1 MQRGM
6 GPSNKRSRATKL
18 ELAKSHLDR
27 AQAQV
32 GELEVLSQGMSAAPA
47 AKQGLTSKTT
57 VETTAPAPAP
67 ARKGQIFVRVN
78 QAAETVAEADGS
90 KKRVGATKTLEAS
103 SADLVASVKRQL
115 QGTCAAQR
123 LLFAGRELPDHA
135 TLAECGVSLESTLDA
150 LPRCVGGG
158 GGQTKLSKT
167 GAGAGARADGG
178 ADAAGPAVGAAP
190 TLAARTTVAAVRV
203 DAHNRA
209 LTEENAALARE
220 NATLKER
227 LAAAAT
233 STASEARPDAKQGL
247 TSKTTV
253 ETTAPAPASPGRSL
267 KEDEAQLRRR
277 IEADPQAFFAQAD
290 TNKDGSLTRDEW
302 AQACESVLGHAA
314 PDLAKALFDKMDF
327 DKSGVVSMRHFVDI
341 RRAVRLFVMQSG
353 FQELVVESLSGL
365 VYGHLS
371 ANASADAGTPLA
383 EQTLDTLTE
392 LSAEEMR
399 DELAPL
405 YASLKE
411 HGEQVKLDR
420 EARAKNLAKLEVDT
434 AEGKFTQLPT
444 AAYGDKDSFHQGL
457 EVLGLPHP
465 DVLTEMRREFLG
477 APDSEDAFTAWNSGP
492 NETNCIKEWHFVVD
506 PFEDTPGWQ
515 DLSPEEWTPR
525 YKYGGNRIPIR
536 LEVFMH
542 AMSVYPWNKKEK
554 RFGDYKHAHKLDKK
568 DPKWLHEKEVDKVKV
583 VLCRYSLS
591 LARPLAR
598 SLARLLAQSLSHYT
612 LHTSRT

>member
-6 GPSNKRSRATKL
+6 RPSDKRSRATERLAGAHGDSIK
-18 ELAKSHLDR
+18 LAKSHLDR

-32 GELEVLSQGMSAAPA
+32 GELQVLLQGMSAAPA

-67 ARKGQIFVRVN
+67 
-78 QAAETVAEADGS
+78 
-90 KKRVGATKTLEAS
+90 
-103 SADLVASVKRQL
+103 
-115 QGTCAAQR
+115 
-123 LLFAGRELPDHA
+123 
-135 TLAECGVSLESTLDA
+135 
-150 LPRCVGGG
+150 
-158 GGQTKLSKT
+158 
-167 GAGAGARADGG
+167 
-178 ADAAGPAVGAAP
+178 
-190 TLAARTTVAAVRV
+190 
-203 DAHNRA
+203 
-209 LTEENAALARE
+209 
-220 NATLKER
+220 
-227 LAAAAT
+227 
-233 STASEARPDAKQGL
+233 
-247 TSKTTV
+247 
-253 ETTAPAPASPGRSL
+253 PGRSL

-277 IEADPQAFFAQAD
+277 IAADPQAFFAQAD
-290 TNKDGSLTRDEW
+290 TNQDGSLTRDEW

-341 RRAVRLFVMQSG
+341 RRAVRLFVTQSG

-371 ANASADAGTPLA
+371 ATASADAGTPLA

-444 AAYGDKDSFHQGL
+444 AAYGDKDSFHKGL

-465 DVLTEMRREFLG
+465 DVLTEMKREFLG

-542 AMSVYPWNKKEK
+542 AMSASPWDKKEK

-568 DPKWLHEKEVDKVKV
+568 DPQWLHEKEVDKVKV

-591 LARPLAR
+591 LSLSLAR
-598 SLARLLAQSLSHYT
+598 SLAYSLNLSHIT
-612 LHTSRT
+612 PSTPHGHELA